1 MEPGTVAEAV
11 DAVAGQAAAVRRL
24 GEVVL
29 SHLGDPLL
37 VGWLE
42 ARSDGLGLLPADHAS
57 PPDGELR
64 LLRCEDLDDWIE
76 HVRHLQDGLGAI
88 AGQLRWLPEAERAGA
103 RSVMDGAWRDLAM
116 AVGVWNGARSA
127 V

>member
-1 MEPGTVAEAV
+1 MVSGFSPQIMHRRRTGNCGCCAV
-11 DAVAGQAAAVRRL
+11 KTSMTGSSMCGICRMV
-24 GEVVL
+24 
-29 SHLGDPLL
+29 
-37 VGWLE
+37 
-42 ARSDGLGLLPADHAS
+42 
-57 PPDGELR
+57 
-64 LLRCEDLDDWIE
+64 
-76 HVRHLQDGLGAI
+76 GAI